1 MSLVYDHKATL
12 KVSQSLLVL
21 LTSWYQSLD
30 PFFHTTTAEDLSGEP
45 DPRFLIHL
53 SYHAVKITI
62 LRALLRPFYRAG
74 VTAPNDPIEHAEW
87 ESAKYHVSGTLD
99 TECIL
104 FFCKYSADNG
114 YILRVLVNF
123 VLYTCFH
130 SCAMANS
137 SDT

>member
-1 MSLVYDHKATL
+1 MSLASDHKATL

-30 PFFHTTTAEDLSGEP
+30 PFFHSTTAEDLSGEP

-74 VTAPNDPIEHAEW
+74 VTAPKDPTERAEW
-87 ESAKYHVSGTLD
+87 ESARYHVSYTSD
-99 TECIL
+99 TDWKL
-104 FFCKYSADNG
+104 FFCEFLCRQWLYLMNSFQICPKYPLSQFCNG
-114 YILRVLVNF
+114 
-123 VLYTCFH
+123 
-130 SCAMANS
+130 
-137 SDT
+137 